1 MSPKPPGRVA
11 SVLRRKADGAP
22 GRSRWRRRALAA
34 VVLGAATAA
43 AAVPILSEGASSADF
58 AASHDVAA
66 KDGLGIQPGK
76 IKHVWLIMLENKAYD
91 ATFTGLNDNT
101 YLWKT
106 LPAEGAL
113 LKNYYG
119 TGHSSL
125 DNYVSIMSGQA
136 PQPDDQDDCPSYT
149 AFAGHVDL
157 EGSLATNPNYGQ
169 LVSAAGPNA
178 LPGTN
183 GCVYPQEV
191 PTLFNQLDAAHVG
204 WKAYAQDL
212 GNPDASGPTHSAGAQ
227 YCGAPDKEVGPTGN
241 SEYPNPSGANST
253 DQYVAK
259 HFPPA
264 WFESLLKSGDCN
276 EAHIANLFS
285 ETDGLYHDL
294 QSAATT
300 PAFSWISP
308 NNCSDGHDAVCH
320 GNNLSGGWESPT
332 KAKAPANYTGGLYS
346 VDLFLEHVI
355 PEIEESPAFK
365 EGGLID
371 ITFDEAYPPFTF
383 SSDSF
388 VNATRVKA
396 GAANSLEETDSAG
409 ENLFGRNV
417 HFEPTGPNVP
427 LKTNTAG
434 EELYPGPG
442 FNEYIDRPSDCVA
455 QTAPSKSAET
465 CLLGAAGH
473 APGART
479 DAVTAGAESSTILD
493 NSISVLDEGRTVTGT
508 GIPAGA
514 YVGRVFD
521 THVNAT
527 SESGTAGGIAD
538 TGAFQ
543 LVNSA
548 GEAIFTTAAVTSVT
562 LGAETNE
569 TDPLFSADG
578 QTIGGGQTGDVLISP
593 YITPGTVSHV
603 YYNHYS
609 TLRTIEDLFSVA
621 PDSPGLDGEGH
632 IGYAAQPGLAPF
644 GPDVFSNPQGHGG
657 GHGGWGGWG
666 GSR

>member
-1 MSPKPPGRVA
+1 MPSP
-11 SVLRRKADGAP
+11 AP
-22 GRSRWRRRALAA
+22 M
-34 VVLGAATAA
+34 
-43 AAVPILSEGASSADF
+43 GASIPRKCRPSSTSWTRLTSA
-58 AASHDVAA
+58 
-66 KDGLGIQPGK
+66 GR
-76 IKHVWLIMLENKAYD
+76 
-91 ATFTGLNDNT
+91 
-101 YLWKT
+101 
-106 LPAEGAL
+106 
-113 LKNYYG
+113 
-119 TGHSSL
+119 
-125 DNYVSIMSGQA
+125 
-136 PQPDDQDDCPSYT
+136 
-149 AFAGHVDL
+149 
-157 EGSLATNPNYGQ
+157 
-169 LVSAAGPNA
+169 
-178 LPGTN
+178 
-183 GCVYPQEV
+183 
-191 PTLFNQLDAAHVG
+191 PTLRISATRTRAG
-204 WKAYAQDL
+204 R
-212 GNPDASGPTHSAGAQ
+212 PTPPGAQ

-479 DAVTAGAESSTILD
+479 DAVPRVRRAARSLTTRSACWTRAGL
-493 NSISVLDEGRTVTGT
+493 
-508 GIPAGA
+508 
-514 YVGRVFD
+514 
-521 THVNAT
+521 
-527 SESGTAGGIAD
+527 
-538 TGAFQ
+538 
-543 LVNSA
+543 
-548 GEAIFTTAAVTSVT
+548 
-562 LGAETNE
+562 
-569 TDPLFSADG
+569 
-578 QTIGGGQTGDVLISP
+578 
-593 YITPGTVSHV
+593 
-603 YYNHYS
+603 
-609 TLRTIEDLFSVA
+609 
-621 PDSPGLDGEGH
+621 
-632 IGYAAQPGLAPF
+632 
-644 GPDVFSNPQGHGG
+644 
-657 GHGGWGGWG
+657 
-666 GSR
+666 